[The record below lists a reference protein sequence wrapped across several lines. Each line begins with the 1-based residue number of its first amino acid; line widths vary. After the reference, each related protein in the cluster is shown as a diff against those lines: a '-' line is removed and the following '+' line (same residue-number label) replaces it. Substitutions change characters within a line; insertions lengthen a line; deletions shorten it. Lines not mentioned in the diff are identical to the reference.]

1 MSVLLMYNVTMIRQL
16 KSSDLSIGSMM
27 HKTRQPKFV
36 NVDEDGNLRG
46 ETRDITNIFDEKKTL
61 GSAFITLFYNL
72 WYWLKAS
79 LGLP

>member
-1 MSVLLMYNVTMIRQL
+1 MRRNYTILYIYIILFILFKEIHAS
-16 KSSDLSIGSMM
+16 G
-27 HKTRQPKFV
+27 RQPKFV